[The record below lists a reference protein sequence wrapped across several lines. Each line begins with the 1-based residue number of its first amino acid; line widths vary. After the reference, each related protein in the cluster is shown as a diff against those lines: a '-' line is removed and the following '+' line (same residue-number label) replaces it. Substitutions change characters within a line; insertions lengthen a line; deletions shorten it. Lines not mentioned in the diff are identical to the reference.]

1 MVPEANKGDAGRG
14 DREQCCPF
22 HSGFPLRELLL
33 QASEQ
38 GRRGSD
44 LYIHRLTRGGEGN
57 GNPVQYSWR
66 ENPMGGG
73 AW

>member
-22 HSGFPLRELLL
+22 HSGFSLRELLL

-38 GRRGSD
+38 GRRGSY
-44 LYIHRLTRGGEGN
+44 LYIHRL
-57 GNPVQYSWR
+57 
-66 ENPMGGG
+66 M
-73 AW
+73 